1 MMAVFLR
8 GLLDGFRR
16 SSVDTSNPYRV
27 LEVKPEDHV
36 HCSII
41 SREDCLVLYLNK
53 ENLLYE
59 TVLHQGLTCSNPN
72 VAYSLH
78 RTTDQLEAEIV
89 YLKLREKI
97 PVTVTLF
104 PEMLTKDT
112 IQELCD
118 IIRKNPGWTLTHII
132 AHFGQVESFKNDVI
146 ISNINETCK
155 ETMVT
160 PLHIAIK
167 GQHLSLV
174 QTLVAMD
181 ARLDILDKEG
191 NSVYHYAAIT
201 NKEIIQALALKPN
214 IGIINL
220 RNDNGHT
227 PLHLACLNDKP
238 ECVKELL
245 RSGADVNIAGT
256 DDGVPLQCAVEISSA
271 SCAKEIID
279 MYPNQLHAK
288 DMKNGGTPL
297 HWAKSSQ
304 CLEALIELGCKLDS
318 KNFQGDTALHIMIQH
333 NRLSCVMALL
343 SHGANPNLAGVDGNT
358 PLHLAVKSGDI
369 ILVQALIVFGA
380 NINAVNNYGETP
392 RHLVAKLKSFQK
404 ELLYVLHAVGAKRCP
419 LEQEDCFDG
428 CSNTG
433 TFDGIKPEKCNT
445 SPIPKLYDELIGAT
459 AVIAALKSKKKHFS
473 RNECRDE
480 TDKCETNKRCRV
492 LCLDGGGIRGLV
504 LIQMLSVIE
513 SIMNFPIINCF
524 DWIAGTSTGGILALA
539 LSVGKTVSECR
550 CLYFRLKDK
559 VFVGTRPYASE
570 NLEKF
575 LQSEFG
581 ENTRMS
587 EIKYPR
593 VMVTGVLA
601 DRHPA
606 DLHIFRNYDPPF
618 KIEDQASQFKIPPS
632 PEEQLVWRAARS
644 TGAAP
649 TYFRSSGRFI
659 DGGLIANNPTLDAL
673 TEIHQ
678 CNKFSGDKYRI
689 EVVVSLGTGKLPVVP
704 VNTID
709 VFRPD
714 SFWGVARMAMG
725 ASALGQLL
733 VDQATQS
740 DGRVVDRAQA
750 WCSMISVPYFR
761 LNPPLSDNVA
771 LDETDTKILVRMLW
785 EVTVYMHN
793 KKEELEGLT
802 SLLLP

>member
-1 MMAVFLR
+1 MALFLR
-8 GLLDGFRR
+8 GLLDGLRR
-16 SSVDTSNPYRV
+16 NSPDLSNPYRV
-27 LEVKPEDHV
+27 VEVKPEDHV
-36 HCSII
+36 HCSIL

-53 ENLLYE
+53 ENSSYE

-78 RTTDQLEAEIV
+78 RTTDQSEAEII
-89 YLKLREKI
+89 YLQLRDKI
-97 PVTVTLF
+97 PLIVTLF

-118 IIRKNPGWTLTHII
+118 IIRKNPGWTLAHIV
-132 AHFGQVESFKNDVI
+132 AHFGQVDSFKNEI
-146 ISNINETCK
+146 ISGSINETCK
-155 ETMVT
+155 ETLVT

-167 GQHLSLV
+167 RQHFLLV
-174 QTLVAMD
+174 QTLIAMD
-181 ARLDILDKEG
+181 ARLDILDVDG
-191 NSVYHYAAIT
+191 NSIYHYAAIT
-201 NKEIIQALALKPN
+201 NKDIIQVLASKPN

-220 RNDNGHT
+220 RNNKGHT

-256 DDGVPLQCAVEISSA
+256 DDGVPLQCAVETSSA

-297 HWAKSSQ
+297 HWAKTAQ
-304 CLEALIELGCKLDS
+304 CLQALIELGCKLDS
-318 KNFQGDTALHIMIQH
+318 KNFQGDTALHVMIQH
-333 NRLSCVMALL
+333 NRFACVMALL
-343 SHGANPNLAGVDGNT
+343 SNGANPNLVGSDGNT

-369 ILVQALIVFGA
+369 TLVQALIVFGA
-380 NINAVNNYGETP
+380 DINSVNGNGETP
-392 RHLVAKLKSFQK
+392 RHIISKIKTSQK

-419 LEQEDCFDG
+419 VQQEECFDG
-428 CSNTG
+428 CSNAG
-433 TFDGIKPEKCNT
+433 TFDGRNIIYNF
-445 SPIPKLYDELIGAT
+445 SSVPKLYDELIGAA
-459 AVIAALKSKKKHFS
+459 AVVAALQKHKNQSSSK
-473 RNECRDE
+473 NTDE
-480 TDKCETNKRCRV
+480 TDASKMTKRCRL

-504 LIQMLSVIE
+504 LIQMLSFIE
-513 SIMNFPIINCF
+513 NIVNIPIIHCF
-524 DWIAGTSTGGILALA
+524 DWLAGTSTGGILALA
-539 LSVGKTVSECR
+539 LAIGKSISECR

-559 VFVGTRPYASE
+559 VFVGARPYVSE

-575 LQSEFG
+575 LQSELG

-618 KIEDQASQFKIPPS
+618 ATCEQSSQFKPP
-632 PEEQLVWRAARS
+632 PTPDEQLVWRAARS

-678 CNKFSGDKYRI
+678 CNEFAGDKYRI

-714 SFWGVARMAMG
+714 TFWGVARMAMG

-750 WCSMISVPYFR
+750 WCSMIRVPYFR
-761 LNPPLSDNVA
+761 LNPPLSENIS

-785 EVTVYMHN
+785 EVTAFMHS
-793 KKEELEGLT
+793 KREELEDLAT
-802 SLLLP
+802 LIMPL